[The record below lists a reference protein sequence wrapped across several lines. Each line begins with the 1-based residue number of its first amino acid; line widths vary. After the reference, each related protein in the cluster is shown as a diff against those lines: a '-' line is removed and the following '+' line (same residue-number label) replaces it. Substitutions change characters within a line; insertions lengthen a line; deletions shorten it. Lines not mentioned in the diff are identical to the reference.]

1 MDDLQDIKTR
11 VQAACER
18 LLSAAE
24 EDRRQSLR
32 LNDIA
37 GMIEGSLS
45 GHRADLD
52 RLRGQLIEAE
62 AEGRNLRAENDA
74 ARKAL
79 IQAREIANSLQARIN
94 QRDNQNE
101 MLRRLLLELLRA
113 IDADQ
118 RSALS
123 EALHRIET
131 GARSALEHERREVT
145 PGQALVSVASA
156 TETSEM
162 EPVASNDGQRV
173 QRFEVRVVANSD
185 VPATANK
192 DMPQSDEID
201 QPAPDQHESIHEV
214 ALVSGEEVVHDPA
227 DESLGAPSDDA
238 PSEERPRPL
247 LREIAGGAP

>member
-18 LLSAAE
+18 LSKAAE

-101 MLRRLLLELLRA
+101 LLRRLLLDDDGKNEPFA
-113 IDADQ
+113 THDQ
-118 RSALS
+118 A
-123 EALHRIET
+123 
-131 GARSALEHERREVT
+131 
-145 PGQALVSVASA
+145 
-156 TETSEM
+156 
-162 EPVASNDGQRV
+162 
-173 QRFEVRVVANSD
+173 
-185 VPATANK
+185 
-192 DMPQSDEID
+192 
-201 QPAPDQHESIHEV
+201 
-214 ALVSGEEVVHDPA
+214 
-227 DESLGAPSDDA
+227 
-238 PSEERPRPL
+238 
-247 LREIAGGAP
+247 